1 MQVGAKTD
9 LGQVRKINEDNYL
22 LLEKKEWQLYAIADG
37 MGGHQAGEVASSL
50 AVDCLKEFFSE
61 KELVDWE
68 KNWRIYLDQA
78 FQEANRK
85 IYNLSQQSS
94 QHQGMG
100 TTLTAVLHKNG
111 HLYIGHVG
119 DSRMYLVRG
128 EEIKRV
134 TNDHSLVEE
143 LVRQGE
149 MTTAEAKYHP
159 KRNILLRA
167 LGSAQE
173 IGVDLYEEDFA
184 SQDILLLSTDGL
196 TSLVEEEEIKTYIL
210 NWSPEKAAEKL
221 TKLANSRGGHDNV
234 TVVIVKNI
242 LQEKKTRNIKCK
254 WIKYG
259 KRLLTFSLL
268 LLVLSGYYYWDN
280 SYFLGFYQDK
290 LTIFKGVP
298 LALGSFKLCKIEEI
312 TRIDRKEVVNPYRER
327 VKDGIMVRDKKEA
340 HVLIKDITSL
350 P

>member
-1 MQVGAKTD
+1 MQVGARTD

-22 LLEKKEWQLYAIADG
+22 LLETKEWQLYAIADG
-37 MGGHQAGEVASSL
+37 MGGHQAGEVASSM
-50 AVDCLKEFFSE
+50 AVDCLKDFFSE
-61 KELVDWE
+61 KELADWE
-68 KNWRIYLDQA
+68 ENWKNYLDQA

-94 QHQGMG
+94 MHQGMG

-111 HLYIGHVG
+111 QLYIGHVG

-149 MTTAEAKYHP
+149 MTVEEAKYHP

-173 IGVDLYEEDFA
+173 IGVDLYKEDFVL
-184 SQDILLLSTDGL
+184 QDILLLSTDGL

-210 NWSPEKAAEKL
+210 NWPPEKAAEKL
-221 TKLANSRGGHDNV
+221 TKLANGRGGHDNI
-234 TVVIVKNI
+234 TIIIVKNI
-242 LQEKKTRNIKCK
+242 FQEKKTKNINYN
-254 WIKYG
+254 WIRYG
-259 KRLLTFSLL
+259 KKIIIFSLL

-298 LALGSFKLCKIEEI
+298 LALGSFKLCKVEEI
-312 TRIDRKEVVNPYRER
+312 TGIDQTEVVNPYRER
-327 VKDGIMVRDKKEA
+327 VKEGIMVRDKNEA
-340 HVLIKDITSL
+340 YVLIKDITSL